1 MSIYVV
7 YIWWF
12 NGLTQFNPIRIGCEI
27 MFILVEFWWINL
39 LDFLV
44 PYKLH
49 QQNTPDSYVNYPHV
63 KWLNHLL
70 TIYLWINP
78 IYLEVIPIY
87 YNRPSSPH
95 VFLVDAQQTPSK
107 KWRFRTMLERS
118 KQVIPSADRHMLER
132 VDCRQTKKQITVCPT
147 YLSTQSFLKD
157 VLWARKTVRNPSC
170 RAKEDMERMWTFIF
184 QEKLKAGDG

>member
-27 MFILVEFWWINL
+27 MFILVEFWLINL

-87 YNRPSSPH
+87 YIWPSSPH
-95 VFLVDAQQTPSK
+95 VFFGRRATDPKQEMTFPRDVGEIKTGYSK
-107 KWRFRTMLERS
+107 
-118 KQVIPSADRHMLER
+118 
-132 VDCRQTKKQITVCPT
+132 CRQTYAWKSGLPANKKQITLCPT
-147 YLSTQSFLKD
+147 YSSTQSFLKD

-184 QEKLKAGDG
+184 QEKLQAGDV

>member
-107 KWRFRTMLERS
+107 KWRFRAMLERS

-132 VDCRQTKKQITVCPT
+132 VDCRQTKKTNNSMSYIFKH
-147 YLSTQSFLKD
+147 SIFLKRC
-157 VLWARKTVRNPSC
+157 VVSTKNSQKPQLPR
-170 RAKEDMERMWTFIF
+170 
-184 QEKLKAGDG
+184 